1 MIPLQSQPIPKQLKR
16 MIEWVGNSSRP
27 LDGVSTS
34 GAGSA
39 QVWTTALYLLV
50 RTGHFPTTLLG
61 VQAVTITSLP
71 NIFLSHSLQ
80 TVLGV
85 CCPVFRLQ
93 LSATGAGFPNTSCS
107 GTSLG
112 RPGEILLLSN
122 DRSVQMRTFSEFSA
136 KLTPVTF
143 AEFQHLTK
151 TSLWGQEHFPAK
163 EATETSNPYA
173 RCWCRNLFW
182 GSFLFV
188 HLASLPATCTSQLE
202 GPRTLPIL
210 GKRKLPKGKMHKRFV
225 TGSWSCQQPAL
236 LNRVELGFSK
246 VSERVPG

>member
-34 GAGSA
+34 GAGGA
-39 QVWTTALYLLV
+39 RVWTTALYLLV

-93 LSATGAGFPNTSCS
+93 LSAMGWLPKYLMFGHELGETWGDFTSFKWQVCANEDS
-107 GTSLG
+107 LRVLGKADASYICRVPAFNKDFTLGTRAFSSKGGDRDVKSICQMLVSQLVLRFLSLCTLG
-112 RPGEILLLSN
+112 LAACN
-122 DRSVQMRTFSEFSA
+122 V
-136 KLTPVTF
+136 
-143 AEFQHLTK
+143 
-151 TSLWGQEHFPAK
+151 HFPAGR
-163 EATETSNPYA
+163 TSHTSN
-173 RCWCRNLFW
+173 
-182 GSFLFV
+182 
-188 HLASLPATCTSQLE
+188 T
-202 GPRTLPIL
+202 
-210 GKRKLPKGKMHKRFV
+210 GKKKIAQREN
-225 TGSWSCQQPAL
+225 A
-236 LNRVELGFSK
+236 
-246 VSERVPG
+246 